1 MLQEREFVL
10 ANTLTDSRNKK
21 IVVTINNLFKIGL
34 NIPSNRLRSVSNIK
48 AKFILSK
55 MDLNYGNICHKA
67 N

>member
-21 IVVTINNLFKIGL
+21 IFFTTNNLFQIGL